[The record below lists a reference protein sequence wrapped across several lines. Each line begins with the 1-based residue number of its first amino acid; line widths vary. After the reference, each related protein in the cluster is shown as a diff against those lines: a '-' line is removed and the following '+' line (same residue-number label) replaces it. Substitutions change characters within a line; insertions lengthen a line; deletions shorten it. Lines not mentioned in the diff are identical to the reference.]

1 MQAQVNDDT
10 SFRDSAQYVGKE
22 RWKRSMLP
30 AHAGTQARLYRE
42 DVKEKSAFNK
52 AIAYLKIRVVLWA
65 WHYLRSRFGRKWPFP
80 DYTTVGEDNGIY
92 DLVASPENTD
102 PAEPVLI
109 SLLGDWG
116 SGTKEAYDVAERVK
130 QDSPHFTIHLGD
142 IYYVGS
148 PVEVQENMLGE
159 KVQWPTG
166 SYGKFALNANHEMY
180 AQGKGYFKYLLPE
193 LGLNDGQGQKASFFC
208 LKNEHWLVIGLDTG
222 YYSIGVP
229 IVELVIRPSAKLHD
243 KLLAWL
249 REEVRLGEDLQRGV
263 IFLSHH
269 QCYSQFESG
278 YPQPAE
284 QLAQLIRRPV
294 LWVWGHEH
302 RFAIYGKHA
311 AEQAGL
317 QAYGR
322 CVGHGGLPIEDI
334 RGEPRQ
340 GEKYQVGLVLY
351 DKRERT
357 KIGALE
363 TPVGYNGYANLTF
376 EGKKLSIEYKDTV
389 QPLVRESWEVGEGG
403 VLKGVSI
410 EKFIDDDDLVV
421 VDGKRLE
428 EAII

>member
-1 MQAQVNDDT
+1 MGDICHHPA
-10 SFRDSAQYVGKE
+10 A
-22 RWKRSMLP
+22 SMFAPEL
-30 AHAGTQARLYRE
+30 A
-42 DVKEKSAFNK
+42 
-52 AIAYLKIRVVLWA
+52 
-65 WHYLRSRFGRKWPFP
+65 
-80 DYTTVGEDNGIY
+80 
-92 DLVASPENTD
+92 LV
-102 PAEPVLI
+102 
-109 SLLGDWG
+109 SLMGDWG
-116 SGTKEAYDVAERVK
+116 SGTKEAYDAAERVK

-142 IYYVGS
+142 IYYAGT

-166 SYGKFALNANHEMY
+166 SLGKFALNANHEMY

-222 YYSIGVP
+222 YYSVGLP
-229 IVELVIRPSAKLHD
+229 ILELVTRPSAKLHD

-249 REEVRLGEDLQRGV
+249 RKEVRLGEDLQRGV

-269 QCYSQFESG
+269 QSHSQFESG

-294 LWVWGHEH
+294 LWAWGHEH

-311 AEQAGL
+311 AERAGM
-317 QAYGR
+317 QVYGR

-334 RGEPRQ
+334 RDEPRQ

-363 TPVGYNGYANLTF
+363 TPVGYNGYTNLTF
-376 EGKKLSIEYKDTV
+376 EGKKLTIEYKDTV

-410 EKFIDDDDLVV
+410 EKLIDDDDLVV
-421 VDGKRLE
+421 VDGVRLE
-428 EAII
+428 EAIM